1 MVTRSTE
8 AIVNDFSITT
18 KILGLN
24 ISGPKTSIVYGDM
37 NGLIYERMQMVTPS
51 KVPFLE
57 CFDAICS
64 QVDKLLKVCRAQ
76 GLATPGAISVAV
88 SGPLDIRKG
97 TVLSP
102 PDLPQWEDAQLKGRL
117 SVRYNLPVFIE
128 HRSNAAAL
136 AEVFFG
142 AGTGVDNLLFID
154 MEPVV
159 SIGMI
164 LDGSVYH
171 GAHDA
176 AGDVGHMR
184 MDKRG
189 PGGLG
194 SPGSLTGFASS
205 FGMAELASLR
215 FPDHWPSP
223 PNPYEIVRLVNAGDS
238 DALAVVE
245 EAAHHLGKALL
256 WLIFSYDPEQVIFGH
271 PGDLLGESLLTP
283 LRDDVLVHG
292 GGEARQ
298 LPQLAV
304 SKLGAKLDDTAAL
317 MAVINLYKTQGKQG
331 TTPG

>member
-37 NGLIYERMQMVTPS
+37 NGLIYERMQMETPS
-51 KVPFLE
+51 TVPFLE

-64 QVDKLLKVCRAQ
+64 QVDKLLKVSRAQ
-76 GLATPGAISVAV
+76 GLATPGVISVAV
-88 SGPLDIRKG
+88 SGPLDILKG
-97 TVLSP
+97 TVQSP
-102 PDLPQWEDAQLKGRL
+102 PDLPQWEDVQLKGRL

-136 AEVFFG
+136 AEAFFG
-142 AGTGVDNLLFID
+142 AGIGVESLLFID

-164 LDGSVYH
+164 LDGRVYH
-171 GAHDA
+171 GANDA

-184 MDKRG
+184 MDKSG
-189 PGGLG
+189 PAGLG
-194 SPGSLTGFASS
+194 EPGSLTGFTSS

-215 FPDHWPSP
+215 FPEHWPAP
-223 PNPYEIVRLVNAGDS
+223 PKPYEIVRLVNSGDS

-271 PGDLLGESLLTP
+271 PGDLLGEALLTP
-283 LRDDVLVHG
+283 LRDAVLMHG

-298 LPQLAV
+298 LPQLAI

-317 MAVINLYKTQGKQG
+317 MAVIYPYKTQGKQG
-331 TTPG
+331 KTAG